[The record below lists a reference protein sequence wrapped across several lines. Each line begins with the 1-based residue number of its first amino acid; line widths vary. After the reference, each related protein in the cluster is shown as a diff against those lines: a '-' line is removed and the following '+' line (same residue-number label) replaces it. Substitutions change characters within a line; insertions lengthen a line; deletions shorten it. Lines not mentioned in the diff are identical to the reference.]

1 MANLKDIN
9 TTDIRDAIRLG
20 CRTMSNVFNADDNDV
35 PFFGAYVRPHPPALV
50 WSDLHEE
57 AQIPGRHLN
66 ALLAAESIAGVEIDE
81 QVIEK
86 HARAAF
92 FAYSGP
98 MPLPLNRETMDG
110 VPIKLFS
117 HNVREGFHALH
128 ALVRYRDCN
137 RGRELAE
144 GSIAI
149 ILERWDPDDG
159 WEGDYLEGKFGLK
172 IWGTIDSTYRDG
184 NILIGL
190 GRSVGPL
197 VKYYRTTGYGP
208 SLELAL
214 RLKDRMLQD
223 CFWEEGCYD
232 AERFGHHA
240 HSITSSMTSL
250 AQLADLLQDPALMN
264 RVKTFYDNGL
274 WSFRDQ
280 VGWASEH
287 AEGGDRPDMG
297 EMNTTGDIL
306 ESALILGSWGF
317 TQYYEDAERILRC
330 HILPSQLRDI
340 SFCEVGENPNNEDRL
355 HDVPNRLYGAFGFP
369 APYGHASLGVD
380 GICFNLDVVGGTV
393 GSLCAAYESIT
404 RFAEAGHRVNLLFDH
419 ETDAI
424 KVESPYTHEALY
436 VRLKRSGPL
445 FVRIPSWVKTGELV
459 VTGTDQ
465 TPILNNGYAFF
476 PQPPVNR
483 PIGIRFPLS
492 EREMILKHTTR
503 DIRVRLGG
511 DTVVAMENFGADLT
525 FFDPL

>member
-1 MANLKDIN
+1 MPKLDDIN
-9 TTDIRDAIRLG
+9 ATDIRDAIRLG

-35 PFFGAYVRPHPPALV
+35 PFFGAYVRPHPPALI

-86 HARAAF
+86 HARAAYL
-92 FAYSGP
+92 AYSGP
-98 MPLPLNRETMDG
+98 VPLPLNRETMDG
-110 VPIKLFS
+110 APIRLIS

-128 ALVRYRDCN
+128 ALVRYRNCEHS
-137 RGRELAE
+137 RELAE
-144 GSIAI
+144 GSIAT

-159 WEGDYLEGKFGLK
+159 WDGDYLEGKCGLK
-172 IWGTIDSTYRDG
+172 IWGTIDKTYRDG

-197 VKYYRTTGYGP
+197 VKYYRTTGFGP
-208 SLELAL
+208 ALELAL
-214 RLKDRMLQD
+214 RLKDKMLQD
-223 CFWEEGCYD
+223 CFWEDGHYD

-240 HSITSSMTSL
+240 HSITSSMSSL
-250 AQLADLLQDPALMN
+250 VQLADLLQDSALLN

-287 AEGGDRPDMG
+287 AEGGDRPEMG
-297 EMNTTGDIL
+297 EMNTTGDIV
-306 ESALILGSWGF
+306 ETALILGSWGY
-317 TQYYEDAERILRC
+317 TQYYEDAARILRC

-340 SFCEVGENPNNEDRL
+340 SFCEAGENPDDEDRL
-355 HDVPNRLYGAFGFP
+355 RDVPNRLCGAFGFP
-369 APYGHASLGVD
+369 APYGHTPLGVD

-393 GSLCAAYESIT
+393 GSLCATYESIT
-404 RFAEAGHRVNLLFDH
+404 GFDEVGHRVNLLFDH
-419 ETDAI
+419 ETDTI
-424 KVESPYTHEALY
+424 KVNSPYTHENLR
-436 VRLKRSGPL
+436 VRLKRSAPL
-445 FVRIPSWVKTGELV
+445 FVRIPSWVNTEELE

-465 TPILNNGYAFF
+465 VPVFNNGYAFF
-476 PQPPVNR
+476 ANPPVDCS
-483 PIGIRFPLS
+483 IVIRFPLS
-492 EREMILKHTTR
+492 EREITLKHRTR
-503 DIRVRLGG
+503 DIRVRLRG
-511 DTVVAMENFGADLT
+511 DAVDAMENFGAKLT